1 MQTQTAARAVVRT
14 SLADH
19 EERWRELND
28 ELEAAEANLRSLQ
41 PAEGSL
47 ITPQVEERLEAA
59 RRHRYHVQ
67 FAILDFLDG
76 LDLRS

>member
-1 MQTQTAARAVVRT
+1 MQIQTAGRAAAPPT
-14 SLADH
+14 LADN
-19 EERWRELND
+19 EERWRALNAELA
-28 ELEAAEANLRSLQ
+28 AAEAELQSAQ
-41 PAEGSL
+41 PADGSL
-47 ITPQVEERLEAA
+47 LTAEVIERFEAA